1 MKKLNAEKEEFD
13 QELEIEYKKLAKR
26 FGEKNAEAM
35 LQISGT
41 HKILENGDK

>member
-1 MKKLNAEKEEFD
+1 MAKATTNGKEFD
-13 QELEIEYKKLAKR
+13 QELEIEYKKLAER

-41 HKILENGDK
+41 HKILEKGDK